1 MTIQGE
7 LPMHRSLS
15 RRAFGASLAATAASI
30 AVVRSRG
37 DAAAPEFDWKYGHD
51 LASDHPLNVRAVE
64 AFAKIKQRSNGRLSI
79 RAFPDSILGGDPAM
93 ISQLRSGALE
103 VMATPGA
110 FLNSIVPVAAI
121 ENVAFAFA
129 NRDVAYKAMNGKVGD
144 IVKTAIRGVNI
155 AVMDKI
161 WENGFRDITT
171 STKPIHN
178 IADLQ
183 GLKIR
188 VSPGKIRIDTFQSLG
203 ASPTAISA
211 GELYTALQTKVVD
224 GQENPLLN
232 IETLKLYE
240 VQKYCSLS
248 HHMWTG
254 YWILVNQDKWNSLP
268 KDLQAIF
275 ADEMNAAS
283 AREWRDNQLISAS
296 LNDKLQRQGLAFNPV
311 DVSGFKAKLVSSG
324 YYTRWKGEFGDAA
337 WSTLESYT
345 GKLG

>member
-1 MTIQGE
+1 
-7 LPMHRSLS
+7 MHPTHS
-15 RRAFGASLAATAASI
+15 RRAFGAGLAASAATI
-30 AVVRSRG
+30 GFVRSPG
-37 DAAAPEFDWKYGHD
+37 LAAGPEFDWKYAHD
-51 LASDHPLNVRAVE
+51 LTSDHPLNVRAVE
-64 AFAKIKQRSNGRLSI
+64 AFAKIKARTNGRLSI

-103 VMATPGA
+103 IMATPGA
-110 FLNSIVPVAAI
+110 FLNSIVPIAAI
-121 ENVAFAFA
+121 ENVAFAFP
-129 NRDVAYKAMNGKVGD
+129 NRDVAFKAMNGKVGD
-144 IVKTAIRGVNI
+144 IVKAGIRAVNI
-155 AVMDKI
+155 VVMDKI

-171 STKPIHN
+171 STKPIRN

-268 KDLQAIF
+268 KDIQGIF
-275 ADEMNAAS
+275 AEEMNAAS
-283 AREWRDNQLISAS
+283 AREWRDNALISAS
-296 LNDKLQRQGLAFNPV
+296 LGDKLQRQGLAFNPV
-311 DVSGFKAKLVSSG
+311 DVAGFKAKLIASG
-324 YYTRWKGEFGDAA
+324 YYTRWKTEFGDTA
-337 WSTLESYT
+337 WSALESYT